1 MHYILYYGA
10 LPFCIKNLSKSE
22 RYVKIILCIVMAYIV
37 GYRQHSF
44 TEQEEIIMGFV
55 IENGVLIKYT
65 EEPGVTEVVI
75 PDGVTIIGGYSFSE
89 CEMIKSVVIGN
100 GVTYIDEGAFSNCTG
115 LESIVIS
122 ESVTSIGEIAFSDCG
137 SLTSVVIPESVTSIG
152 EGAFHRCT
160 SLSSVIIPA
169 ELICEIGDA
178 FWGCSKLKNLPAF
191 GYVINGTKCD
201 FQKTSPFIIMAM
213 LDNMDFSM
221 RMHIPTKY
229 QFVAQVFLKDSQPEA
244 EAYIKKNISKIL
256 PYFIDIDDY
265 ATVKGLLESGKFV
278 TKKNI
283 KKFIEYAKEHTQ
295 NSGNKQIQDMLTKY
309 KSDHFPE

>member
-37 GYRQHSF
+37 GYRQNSF

-100 GVTYIDEGAFSNCTG
+100 GVTYIDEGAFSNCTIMG
-115 LESIVIS
+115 FVI
-122 ESVTSIGEIAFSDCG
+122 ENGVLIKYTEEPGVTE
-137 SLTSVVIPESVTSIG
+137 VVIPESVTSIG

>member
-10 LPFCIKNLSKSE
+10 LPCCIKNLSKSE
-22 RYVKIILCIVMAYIV
+22 RCVKINLYIV
-37 GYRQHSF
+37 LTHIAGYRQHSF

-122 ESVTSIGEIAFSDCG
+122 
-137 SLTSVVIPESVTSIG
+137 ESVTSIG

-295 NSGNKQIQDMLTKY
+295 NSGNKQIQDLLTKY
-309 KSDHFPE
+309 KSDHFSE